1 MAYGQRGL
9 NAFGDCKVLVW
20 LEEADRGASDAA
32 GEEPLRFST
41 QRLLA
46 ILQVGPMQRHGMP
59 IESLNAG
66 QHGRV
71 LADFP

>member
-1 MAYGQRGL
+1 MAYRQRGL
-9 NAFGDCKVLVW
+9 NAFGDCEVLVW

-32 GEEPLRFST
+32 GEEPLRFAT

-46 ILQVGPMQRHGMP
+46 ILQVGPMQRHRMP
-59 IESLNAG
+59 VDSLNAG

-71 LADFP
+71 LADLP